1 LISSRPLLF
10 WSIGSS
16 AGLSRCSEL
25 SIARICSTGSDGGSG
40 WVHLLSGDPNGSFF
54 SKPSVVAA
62 FLGDGDIFRI
72 IFAKD
77 AFVDIEITWG

>member
-1 LISSRPLLF
+1 MHQ
-10 WSIGSS
+10 
-16 AGLSRCSEL
+16 
-25 SIARICSTGSDGGSG
+25 IAFR
-40 WVHLLSGDPNGSFF
+40 VHLLSGDPNSSFF
-54 SKPSVVAA
+54 SKPSIVAA